1 VVLWL
6 RDYELD
12 IGCTEISARR
22 LPDGNAV
29 ITSRQL
35 LPLPAAEDYLV
46 KRRRR
51 ERSDEQRE
59 ASGRRRNVVTELLE
73 ADAIEPGS
81 QLTLNLDAFT
91 RAERGVV
98 EPEVQRD
105 PDLGFAEWTGL
116 SLNKALRWHEDGKTY
131 SATGLVLEILE
142 RCGFDVR
149 SAPGPRYWK
158 ASDGRT
164 LVEVA
169 DSLIHT
175 RTKEP

>member
-1 VVLWL
+1 MRFAAYCSQLTVEDVVGEYARHHGVDDQLARETILEHAPSLEKSGAGPVKIRLIAEAFRPSVTSMVLWL

-73 ADAIEPGS
+73 AGAIEPGS
-81 QLTLNLDAFT
+81 QLTLTLDAFT

-105 PDLGFAEWTGL
+105 PDLSGFQCA
-116 SLNKALRWHEDGKTY
+116 
-131 SATGLVLEILE
+131 
-142 RCGFDVR
+142 
-149 SAPGPRYWK
+149 
-158 ASDGRT
+158 
-164 LVEVA
+164 
-169 DSLIHT
+169 
-175 RTKEP
+175 